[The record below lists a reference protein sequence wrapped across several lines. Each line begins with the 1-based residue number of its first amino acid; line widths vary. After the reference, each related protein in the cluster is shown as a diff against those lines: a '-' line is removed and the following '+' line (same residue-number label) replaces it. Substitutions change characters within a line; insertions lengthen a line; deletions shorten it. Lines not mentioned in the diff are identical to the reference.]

1 MARMDVSKGSF
12 RSGTRRD
19 GLLAHGPRGS
29 RGGGD
34 DGALASGAVMIMLG
48 VLAGVVLASA
58 ARRLRRRHASA
69 DREGWTVVTVFRE
82 PSDLTGPDR
91 PGALADL
98 AEHHKL
104 RITPAPGGR
113 GSEVAVWPGG
123 GRARER
129 LRAAKQLLET
139 GEVLRVEGQPEGRR
153 TLFGRAALPVGR
165 RLARRGMS

>member
-1 MARMDVSKGSF
+1 MARMVVGKGS
-12 RSGTRRD
+12 SVTRRE
-19 GLLAHGPRGS
+19 GLLAHGPRRARAGS
-29 RGGGD
+29 GG
-34 DGALASGAVMIMLG
+34 DGALASGTGMIMLG
-48 VLAGVVLASA
+48 VIAGAVLALA
-58 ARRLRRRHASA
+58 ARRLRRRHAA
-69 DREGWTVVTVFRE
+69 AGQDGWAVVTVLRE
-82 PSDLTGPDR
+82 PAELTGPDR

-98 AEHHKL
+98 AEHHRL

-153 TLFGRAALPVGR
+153 TLFGRVALPVGR
-165 RLARRGMS
+165 RLARRGTS